1 MDIKSWILLVGT
13 VLIVA
18 VICHG
23 FWTAYRARKNDV
35 RMEIEADIP
44 QDDLDEMVLLRGE
57 LPNGGAR
64 VTPTVG
70 FEALRMK
77 DRQVVSDEDA
87 LIDLPLD
94 EVAAFAQEGAFDAS
108 AASQGIAPDEG
119 NFDAGYEPEQTSLDL
134 AVDDNGVG
142 LEERYAARVAAEL
155 DESASAQAAPLLV
168 DATLTPRDERASEV
182 SAPQPRK
189 KLIATQDQPLPR
201 KQFEPPLP
209 EEVAAQEL
217 AVQELAKVRA
227 QERAEEEAQAAA
239 RAKAEERAE
248 ELALVAEKSRL
259 RRAQAAEAE
268 ARAVEARAL
277 EQARLAQEQAAKE
290 AQAAAKLEE
299 ARIAEQAKQ
308 REQQQAE
315 AGRIERLDREKRIRA
330 ETRKALEAPEQPQLA
345 FAQDEPVRGN
355 KSRGARE
362 HTAEAGAGG
371 GEELVVLNV
380 IAKTS
385 AFQGGDV
392 LELFLRNGIK
402 FGDMNIFHRI
412 DPVTKA
418 SQYSIASLTEPGY
431 FDLRTMDA
439 MQIKGL
445 CLFMQLPGP
454 GQPTKVFTDM
464 LTVADKLARQLDAEV
479 CDEQF
484 NRLTRQ
490 STEHYRQRVA
500 EFSRRQM
507 AKRALV

>member
-44 QDDLDEMVLLRGE
+44 GDDLDEMVLLRGE

-77 DRQVVSDEDA
+77 DRKVLDSDGA
-87 LIDLPLD
+87 LSDLPLD
-94 EVAAFAQEGAFDAS
+94 EVVAFAEEGAFDAS
-108 AASQGIAPDEG
+108 AAHQAAVPDEG
-119 NFDAGYEPEQTSLDL
+119 NLDAGYEPEQTSLDL
-134 AVDDNGVG
+134 AVDDQGGG
-142 LEERYAARVAAEL
+142 LEERYAARVAAALQSSEAVGGTG
-155 DESASAQAAPLLV
+155 DKAAVTAPLLV
-168 DATLTPRDERASEV
+168 DTAHTPPGGRSGVARS
-182 SAPQPRK
+182 PLPRK
-189 KLIATQDQPLPR
+189 KLIATEGQPVPR

-209 EEVAAQEL
+209 EEAAAQEL
-217 AVQELAKVRA
+217 AK
-227 QERAEEEAQAAA
+227 EEAQAAA
-239 RAKAEERAE
+239 RAKAEEQAE

-268 ARAVEARAL
+268 ARAAEARAA
-277 EQARLAQEQAAKE
+277 EQARLAQERAAQE
-290 AQAAAKLEE
+290 ARAAEAKVEQ
-299 ARIAEQAKQ
+299 ARIAQQ
-308 REQQQAE
+308 NQRREQQQAE
-315 AGRIERLDREKRIRA
+315 AERIERLEREKRVRA
-330 ETRKALEAPEQPQLA
+330 EARKTVESPEQPQLA
-345 FAQDEPVRGN
+345 FTQDEPVRGN
-355 KSRGARE
+355 RSRGVRE
-362 HTAEAGAGG
+362 QKAETSTPG

-439 MQIKGL
+439 MRIKGL

-507 AKRALV
+507 AQRALV

>member
-35 RMEIEADIP
+35 RMEIESEIP

-70 FEALRMK
+70 FEALRIK
-77 DRQVVSDEDA
+77 KRNVVDTPDDN
-87 LIDLPLD
+87 LDLPID
-94 EVAAFAQEGAFDAS
+94 EVAAFAEEGVFDS
-108 AASQGIAPDEG
+108 AGDEPESLADEG

-134 AVDDNGVG
+134 ALDGQSNA
-142 LEERYAARVAAEL
+142 LEERYAERIAAARTGLQGSGVTGGDEVAATTAAL
-155 DESASAQAAPLLV
+155 SSAAGGKKAPLLV
-168 DATLTPRDERASEV
+168 DAANTPLGGRPADVPS
-182 SAPQPRK
+182 PLPRK
-189 KLIATQDQPLPR
+189 KLIAPEDQPPAR
-201 KQFEPPLP
+201 KQFEPPYP
-209 EEVAAQEL
+209 DEIAAQEL
-217 AVQELAKVRA
+217 AQARAK
-227 QERAEEEAQAAA
+227 ERAEEEARVAA
-239 RAKAEERAE
+239 RVKAEERAE
-248 ELALVAEKSRL
+248 ELA
-259 RRAQAAEAE
+259 
-268 ARAVEARAL
+268 
-277 EQARLAQEQAAKE
+277 RLAQERRERELAEQKAAAE
-290 AQAAAKLEE
+290 LQAAAEKKAAAVKRAAAQKKREQE
-299 ARIAEQAKQ
+299 QARVAAEQA
-308 REQQQAE
+308 REE
-315 AGRIERLDREKRIRA
+315 RVRIEA
-330 ETRKALEAPEQPQLA
+330 RKAVDTPEQPQLA
-345 FAQDEPVRGN
+345 FAQDEAVRATQS
-355 KSRGARE
+355 KAKKAQSP
-362 HTAEAGAGG
+362 EADQAN
-371 GEELVVLNV
+371 EELVVLNV

-385 AFQGGDV
+385 AFHGGDV

-431 FDLRTMDA
+431 FDLRTMDS
-439 MQIKGL
+439 QLIRGL
-445 CLFMQLPGP
+445 CLFMQLPGA

-500 EFSRRQM
+500 EYTRRQM
-507 AKRALV
+507 AQRVLV